1 VIGLLG
7 FVVRLP
13 ALQGEP
19 VWDDDCLIQTNPLIK
34 SPLLLFEVFRHY
46 LFEGTFTSHYRPVQ
60 NLSYLFDY
68 LVWNNNFYGFHLTSL
83 LCHLAGAIL
92 LYLLLRR
99 LLLGLQTAAAPA
111 AIQTPD
117 LSAALTAFFVALL
130 WAVHP
135 VHSAAVDCQIDQI
148 GHYTVTMLPLCSYGH
163 GLPFR

>member
-1 VIGLLG
+1 MIDNRPDLTAQSIGNHTKLTRFFHAEWICCLVIGLLA

-68 LVWNNNFYGFHLTSL
+68 LVWNNNFYG
-83 LCHLAGAIL
+83 C
-92 LYLLLRR
+92 
-99 LLLGLQTAAAPA
+99 Q
-111 AIQTPD
+111 D
-117 LSAALTAFFVALL
+117 LHVS
-130 WAVHP
+130 
-135 VHSAAVDCQIDQI
+135 
-148 GHYTVTMLPLCSYGH
+148 VT
-163 GLPFR
+163 